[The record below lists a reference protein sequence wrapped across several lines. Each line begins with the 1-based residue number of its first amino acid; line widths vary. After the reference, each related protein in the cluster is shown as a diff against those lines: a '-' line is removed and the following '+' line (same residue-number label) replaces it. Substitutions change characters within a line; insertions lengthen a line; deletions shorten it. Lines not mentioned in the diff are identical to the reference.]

1 MPRGAYLPSGLSPF
15 TKELAG
21 MTTWAGPS
29 GWVGSFRTPA
39 ELGGRLGG
47 ESRANNQQREH
58 TKQGGG

>member
-1 MPRGAYLPSGLSPF
+1 LPSGLSPF

-47 ESRANNQQREH
+47 ESHANNQQREQ